1 MKPRLAVLGLVLVV
15 SALAFDLA
23 RPPERQ
29 VTARALVGGIRLYR
43 GNLSPR
49 LGVSCRFRPTCSRY
63 AEAVILR
70 HGAAVGSWLVLRR
83 LARCGPW
90 TQRGT
95 VDPPPAI
102 L

>member
-1 MKPRLAVLGLVLVV
+1 VVLVV
-15 SALAFDLA
+15 ALSALALDLA
-23 RPPERQ
+23 RPPAQQ
-29 VTARALVGGIRLYR
+29 VAARALVGAIRLYR

-49 LGVSCRFRPTCSRY
+49 LGVACRFRPTCSRY

-90 TQRGT
+90 TPRGT
-95 VDPPPAI
+95 VDPPPTIA
-102 L
+102 